1 VHVRTTFFN
10 PFILLLSQIFA
21 TESIRSTSVH
31 VCVRLNMFVWMCV
44 CMCVCICM
52 LMCVTPAKFC
62 LKFWGLLWN
71 KFDPCTM
78 TCVSLFCVWMCIV
91 FYHTLVS
98 EYELSVLIRREREWR
113 VPLGGF
119 KILVSFFFCHILYVP
134 QGGLWM
140 TGTSCVCP
148 CFCWL
153 FPLVKTGL
161 PSQCWSIV

>member
-1 VHVRTTFFN
+1 MSEQLFLIPSFCCCPKYLRQRAYEVPVC
-10 PFILLLSQIFA
+10 
-21 TESIRSTSVH
+21 TSVYVWICLCECAC
-31 VCVRLNMFVWMCV
+31 VCACVYACLCVLLPRNFVWNFGDSCE
-44 CMCVCICM
+44 
-52 LMCVTPAKFC
+52 
-62 LKFWGLLWN
+62 N